1 MEKRIKAF
9 PEKSSLL
16 ALLMKVLKVSYWILP
31 FRILKKFR
39 KKAIPPL
46 DKQKKRCYTK
56 FTNYLC
62 IYYVLKNT
70 KTGKGG
76 A

>member
-46 DKQKKRCYTK
+46 TNRKKGAILNSQNTYV
-56 FTNYLC
+56 FTMY
-62 IYYVLKNT
+62 
-70 KTGKGG
+70 
-76 A
+76 